1 MTARRV
7 VSAALL
13 FLQTMCLCG
22 SMNMEIEVHLDRLNN
37 TVGKLADGACCSSL
51 VSRTDG
57 SCIGDCNTFARVC
70 IASSSR
76 ANELLQLNS
85 VTCNIA
91 YRITGLVGHNNING
105 AKDIRFSHLSNNWEP
120 TQGPFRVILQLYH
133 SPSTTQFNLENS
145 YLIAD
150 GSTYEKDYSPSQN
163 WTSHRSWRS
172 DGVELVYSYRIRCPA
187 NHYGSSCHRLC
198 VPRDDIVGHFTC
210 DSQGRRVCM
219 PGYTGSLCS
228 KPVCSKNCS
237 SNGICEGPNRCR
249 CLPGWDGPDCSRCVP
264 MPNCSPKHGF
274 CRQPMECEC
283 KKGYGGMLC
292 DIDLQWCRN
301 NPNPCE
307 NGGRC
312 VNKDGLGYNYTCLC
326 QPGYTGFHCE
336 KELNDCRLTGCANGG
351 TCPSNSSGK
360 KVVADLPPSNALTT
374 ATPIDSSDTRCHCRP
389 GFTGRRCQFNI
400 TRCSEGPCQGR
411 GRCRDLPA
419 RAGGGFACDCDAG
432 WSGQNCEIN
441 TDDCKPGY
449 CLNGGQ
455 CVDGLNK
462 FSCICRHHF
471 AGTRCN
477 VNLLDCRFRC
487 RNGGTCVDRAN
498 GLECRCPPGFR
509 GAYCEHSD
517 SGGLHGNRS
526 LGNSS
531 SGHNRSIVGV
541 VEIAA
546 AADGGGGGTT
556 ETILLAACGVLLPVT
571 VLLLCLLSASCRRYC
586 SQSPQGASVP
596 ASNTATSMTPLSSSN
611 SKAKDDAEDELDS
624 GLGALSG
631 NSSASLNNNE
641 KNLLGARKEKVEYFA
656 HKMVNKLETGRCH
669 PLAAAAEPPGK
680 SAAVSPTK
688 LHLHQQQQQRQLLP
702 SPPLATVS
710 GRLAVGAVNGDV
722 SDRQMLLRSTSL
734 PAPPPRQQHRALHYQ
749 ESCPFDTVH
758 VAFTEV

>member
-1 MTARRV
+1 
-7 VSAALL
+7 
-13 FLQTMCLCG
+13 TMCLCG

-105 AKDIRFSHLSNNWEP
+105 AKDIRFSHLSNNWEVIKIFGLFRLPYTIEWLESLP

-449 CLNGGQ
+449 CLNDKFNTAKGSPPSSRANLCRSNPRAKLRLATNRIRCVFLLFLLQLSILHTAQPCEAYWFFWAPTRKELWFDSVESVYMPEDFESQRAACMCSAARGNGQNCLSADLIGQAPRDHGGQ

-571 VLLLCLLSASCRRYC
+571 VLLLCLLSAS
-586 SQSPQGASVP
+586 
-596 ASNTATSMTPLSSSN
+596 
-611 SKAKDDAEDELDS
+611 
-624 GLGALSG
+624 
-631 NSSASLNNNE
+631 
-641 KNLLGARKEKVEYFA
+641 
-656 HKMVNKLETGRCH
+656 
-669 PLAAAAEPPGK
+669 
-680 SAAVSPTK
+680 
-688 LHLHQQQQQRQLLP
+688 
-702 SPPLATVS
+702 
-710 GRLAVGAVNGDV
+710 
-722 SDRQMLLRSTSL
+722 
-734 PAPPPRQQHRALHYQ
+734 
-749 ESCPFDTVH
+749 
-758 VAFTEV
+758 